1 MPSTTEM
8 STVSARNLRYIK
20 EMKEEKQICSRKKDR
35 LARQAEA
42 LRANLRR
49 RKEQARRRN
58 RERDGSVSALKD
70 LDDGNESSFD
80 K

>member
-1 MPSTTEM
+1 MPSAPKM
-8 STVSARNLRYIK
+8 STVSAWFLRYINQMNETK
-20 EMKEEKQICSRKKDR
+20 HRGKRQKDR

-49 RKEQARRRN
+49 RKEQARA
-58 RERDGSVSALKD
+58 RDPHKGDLGSAQKGLQN
-70 LDDGNESSFD
+70 GNENSLD

>member
-1 MPSTTEM
+1 MNETKH
-8 STVSARNLRYIK
+8 RGK
-20 EMKEEKQICSRKKDR
+20 HQKDR

-49 RKEQARRRN
+49 RKEQARG
-58 RERDGSVSALKD
+58 RDPHKGDLGNAPKD
-70 LDDGNESSFD
+70 LQNGNENSSD

>member
-1 MPSTTEM
+1 MPSATEM
-8 STVSARNLRYIK
+8 STVSARFLRYINQMNETK
-20 EMKEEKQICSRKKDR
+20 HRDKRQKDR

-49 RKEQARRRN
+49 RKEQARRR
-58 RERDGSVSALKD
+58 DLHKGDLGSAPKD
-70 LDDGNESSFD
+70 LQNGNENSFD